1 VSALTAET
9 LIAAKKELRKFQK
22 QLGRELTK
30 GKFKDTVVITDL
42 KKDIKAKKVE
52 IGNIT
57 KNMIMQISEN

>member
-1 VSALTAET
+1 MSALTAET